1 MKNKDYLFAVASLRA
16 RENEL
21 LTKSDFEQ
29 LISAESYEKA
39 VSLLNDKGYEI
50 SGDDY
55 SSRLDENL
63 NEVWDY
69 IIKSAPEAEILKAF
83 VVKNDFHNIKAIL
96 KSEVMNYSAEDYM
109 LSPSIVSPQDMIEA
123 ISARDFKKLPDYMSA
138 AAEDAAQILAKTQ
151 NAQLCDAVCDTA
163 ALEAM
168 ISLCE
173 DGDEILKEYANIF
186 CLSSNIKT
194 AFRAIKTKKS
204 SAFLNASIAEN
215 SLLDKKEFISAA
227 LSGEDELSEFLKLK
241 GFEEFAAAFEESPSA
256 FEKYCDD
263 KMISVIKKSK
273 MTVFGISPVAAYFLA
288 KENEI
293 KCLRIILSAKQSR
306 ISNDII
312 RERMREA
319 YV

>member
-123 ISARDFKKLPDYMSA
+123 ISARDFKKLPDYISA

-168 ISLCE
+168 ISLSE
-173 DGDEILKEYANIF
+173 GGDEILKEYANIF

-204 SAFLNASIAEN
+204 SAFLNASIAKN
-215 SLLDKKEFISAA
+215 SLIDKKEFISAA
-227 LSGEDELSEFLKLK
+227 LSGEDELSEFLILK
-241 GFEEFAAAFEESPSA
+241 GFEEFAAAFEESPSQ

-263 KMISVIKKSK
+263 KMISIIKKSK

-312 RERMREA
+312 RERMREV